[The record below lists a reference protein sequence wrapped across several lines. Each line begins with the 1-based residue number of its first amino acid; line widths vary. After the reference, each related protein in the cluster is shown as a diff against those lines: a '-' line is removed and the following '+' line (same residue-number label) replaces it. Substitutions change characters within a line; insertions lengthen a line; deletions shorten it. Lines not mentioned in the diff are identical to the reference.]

1 MSSDVAVHTT
11 IPAADLRERRVIENV
26 YAEALSIRSAMA
38 RHGDINPQLRHV
50 DGILAT
56 LGWALGRSL
65 ASPLSQRPPDS
76 HALQAEKQLAA
87 AQLHHSAECEPCDR
101 SYLIAVRDTL
111 HWLTG
116 ATDTPPF

>member
-1 MSSDVAVHTT
+1 MSTDVAVRTMAPPT
-11 IPAADLRERRVIENV
+11 DIRERRVMENV

-65 ASPLSQRPPDS
+65 ASPLSQRPPDRD
-76 HALQAEKQLAA
+76 ALQAENQLAA
-87 AQLHHSAECEPCDR
+87 AQLHHTAERETCER

-116 ATDTPPF
+116 ATDIAPF

>member
-1 MSSDVAVHTT
+1 MSSDVAVHTMT
-11 IPAADLRERRVIENV
+11 PPTDLRERRVIEDV
-26 YAEALSIRSAMA
+26 YAEALSIRSALA
-38 RHGDINPQLRHV
+38 RHGDVNPQLRHV
-50 DGILAT
+50 EGILAT

-76 HALQAEKQLAA
+76 DALQAETQLAS
-87 AQLHHSAECEPCDR
+87 AQLHHSAARETCER
-101 SYLIAVRDTL
+101 SYLVAVRDTL